1 MIQASQQGHAQ
12 IVNLLLEHNASPNV
26 TTIHGQT
33 ALSIAQ
39 RLGYISVVET
49 LKVVTETIV
58 TTTTTTITEE
68 KYKLVTPEVM
78 HESFMSD
85 SEDEGGR
92 FFSFPCTCLVTI
104 NHNVIYNDELA
115 IFAHSRKGQHFF
127 WFIG

>member
-1 MIQASQQGHAQ
+1 MQAAQQGHTQ
-12 IVNLLLEHNASPNV
+12 IVNLLLDHGASPNII
-26 TTIHGQT
+26 TSQNQT

-68 KYKLVTPEVM
+68 KYKVVTPEVM

-85 SEDEGGR
+85 SEDEGGMSLP
-92 FFSFPCTCLVTI
+92 FM
-104 NHNVIYNDELA
+104 
-115 IFAHSRKGQHFF
+115 
-127 WFIG
+127 